1 MKKTLFVAAAAAP
14 AVFSLNLNSA
24 GMTNIEP
31 SRFEV
36 AMTQSARHAN
46 SCLAQFAMQADVD
59 AANVNEDVGANV
71 DAEVGADVEAD
82 VGAEMFEE
90 DKWRNRE
97 SLIYS
102 NDNLMDAETFYELA
116 GNFDESY
123 EDEDFAH
130 DSSALY
136 WTEQGESKGDIAKR
150 EQKLNIVWE
159 SARKTLPNAELFT
172 DGKEVDRVATI
183 SDVKQGAIGNCW
195 LKAAIASLAENPEAV

>member
-59 AANVNEDVGANV
+59 ANVDANV
-71 DAEVGADVEAD
+71 DAEVGADVEA
-82 VGAEMFEE
+82 EIFEE
-90 DKWRNRE
+90 DKWRNRL

-102 NDNLMDAETFYELA
+102 NDNLMDAETFYKLA
-116 GNFDESY
+116 DNSEESY
-123 EDEDFAH
+123 
-130 DSSALY
+130 
-136 WTEQGESKGDIAKR
+136 
-150 EQKLNIVWE
+150 
-159 SARKTLPNAELFT
+159 
-172 DGKEVDRVATI
+172 
-183 SDVKQGAIGNCW
+183 
-195 LKAAIASLAENPEAV
+195 